1 MDDDIRRKMGGACMY
16 SVMKANMNG
25 QKLKRYWSVGPSNGT
40 TLSSEI
46 SYLSDDTPSR
56 YRSTPRDNNLRAAG
70 VGRNRHCWRKKKVE
84 KKNEDLQHD
93 NIKIVHSYNIV
104 VMLYKLDV
112 KCYY

>member
-1 MDDDIRRKMGGACMY
+1 MRKYIIVIIIIKKYKVKLIVQWMMDIRRKMGGACN

-25 QKLKRYWSVGPSNGT
+25 QKLERYWSVGPSNGT

-70 VGRNRHCWRKKKVE
+70 VGRNRHCWRKKRW
-84 KKNEDLQHD
+84 KK
-93 NIKIVHSYNIV
+93 K
-104 VMLYKLDV
+104 
-112 KCYY
+112 

>member
-70 VGRNRHCWRKKKVE
+70 VGRNRHCWRKKRW
-84 KKNEDLQHD
+84 KKKM
-93 NIKIVHSYNIV
+93 KIYSMITLK
-104 VMLYKLDV
+104 LYTLITLL
-112 KCYY
+112 

>member
-1 MDDDIRRKMGGACMY
+1 MDDSYEMGGACN
-16 SVMKANMNG
+16 SVMKPNMNG
-25 QKLKRYWSVGPSNGT
+25 QKLERYWSVGPSNGT

-70 VGRNRHCWRKKKVE
+70 VGHNRHCWRKKGGK

-104 VMLYKLDV
+104 IMLYKLDV